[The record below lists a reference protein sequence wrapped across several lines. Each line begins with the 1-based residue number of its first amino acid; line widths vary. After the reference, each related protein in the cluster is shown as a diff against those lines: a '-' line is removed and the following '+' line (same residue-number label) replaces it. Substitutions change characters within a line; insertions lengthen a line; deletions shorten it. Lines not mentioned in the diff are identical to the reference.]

1 MRALKLKWQLFPSHL
16 IILICALL
24 AAAWY
29 GTHSLEKFYV
39 EQMATFLEAQSNI
52 ILSGVTEL
60 TAAEKF
66 SELETFCR
74 ETGKKISTRIT
85 VVDRGGDVICDSV
98 RDPQTMENHANR
110 PEIKQSFAGNKG
122 VSQRYSTTTREE
134 MLYVAIP
141 ILQNKGIKGVLRTSK
156 PLTAIDRELQSLFVR
171 VIVGIIVVIIFASG
185 ITLVLARKV
194 SQPLEQMKNESLR
207 FANGDFSRRIMVSGS
222 DEIVGLAQA
231 MNSMAEQMD
240 DRMQAVLGKSRE
252 LETVLSSM
260 LEGVIA
266 VGLNEKIL
274 YMNDSA
280 IRQLDISQPEVQGK
294 RPLEVVRNIEL
305 QRFIKHTL
313 SLDKPIEKTIVFNL
327 GKKDERMLQI
337 HGAQLA
343 DAQKNKIGALVVIN
357 DVTRLLRLENLRR
370 DFVANVSHELRTPI
384 TSIKGYV
391 ETLLDESGEH
401 SQHVHDFL
409 EIINKQTNRLQAI
422 VEDLLSLAKIEQESD
437 KEEIVLEKG
446 SIKEVLQSAIEAC
459 SVKAAD
465 KGMHISLDCPDVTYA
480 MINEP
485 MLEQAVINLLD
496 NALKYS
502 KPESAVQINAETTAK
517 NVVIN
522 VKDRGIGVEP
532 GHLDRLFERFYV
544 VDKGRSRESGG
555 TGLGLAIVKHIA
567 QAHGG
572 EIVVKS
578 EPGKGSTFS
587 ILLNK
592 T

>member
-1 MRALKLKWQLFPSHL
+1 MRELKLKWQLFPAHI
-16 IILICALL
+16 IILICAML
-24 AAAWY
+24 AIAWY
-29 GTHSLEKFYV
+29 GTHSLKKFYV
-39 EQMATFLEAQSNI
+39 EQMVAFLEAQSNL

-60 TAAEKF
+60 TTAEQF
-66 SELETFCR
+66 GELETFCR

-85 VVDRGGDVICDSV
+85 VVVTGGEVICDSA
-98 RDPQTMENHANR
+98 RDPQTMQNHANR
-110 PEIKQSFAGNKG
+110 PEIKQSLAGKMG
-122 VSQRYSTTTREE
+122 ISQRYSTTTRQE

-141 ILQNKGIKGVLRTSK
+141 IWKDNEIKAVLRASRS
-156 PLTAIDRELQSLFVR
+156 LTAIDKELQSLIAR
-171 VIVGIIVVIIFASG
+171 VIAGIIVVIVFASG
-185 ITLVLARKV
+185 ITLVLAKKI
-194 SQPLEQMKNESLR
+194 SQPLEQMKNESMR

-231 MNSMAEQMD
+231 MNSMAEQLD
-240 DRMQAVLGKSRE
+240 DRMRAVLGKSRE

-266 VGLNEKIL
+266 VDLQEKIL

-280 IRQLDISQPEVQGK
+280 IQQLDISQSEVQGK
-294 RPLEVVRNIEL
+294 RLLEVVRNIEL
-305 QRFIKHTL
+305 LHFIKHTL
-313 SLDKPIEKTIVFNL
+313 SLDKPTEKTIVFNL

-391 ETLLDESGEH
+391 ETLLDEPGEH
-401 SQHVHDFL
+401 SQHVQDFL
-409 EIINKQTNRLQAI
+409 EIISKQTSRLYAI
-422 VEDLLSLAKIEQESD
+422 VEDLLALAKIEQESYRD
-437 KEEIVLEKG
+437 EIDLARGPVKQ
-446 SIKEVLQSAIEAC
+446 VLQGAIEAC
-459 SVKAAD
+459 SVSAAD
-465 KGMHISLDCPDVTYA
+465 KGIHISLDCQDGVYA
-480 MINEP
+480 MINGP

-502 KPESAVQINAETTAK
+502 KPESVVQINAVSTA
-517 NVVIN
+517 NNIIIT
-522 VKDRGIGVEP
+522 VKDRGIGIAP
-532 GHLDRLFERFYV
+532 GNVDRLFERFYV
-544 VDKGRSRESGG
+544 VDKGRSRDSGG

-572 EIVVKS
+572 KVVVQS
-578 EPGKGSTFS
+578 ELGKGSTFS
-587 ILLNK
+587 ILLPPI
-592 T
+592 